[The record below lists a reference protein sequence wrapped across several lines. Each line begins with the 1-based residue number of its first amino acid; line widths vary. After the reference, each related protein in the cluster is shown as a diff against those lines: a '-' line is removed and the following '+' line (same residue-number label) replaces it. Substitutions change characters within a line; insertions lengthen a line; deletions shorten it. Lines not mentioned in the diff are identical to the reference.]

1 MIMSDSSQA
10 SSNSDTDFS
19 LSTNAKDM
27 INNIENLCR
36 LLWKTSK
43 PLETATK
50 KTKKS
55 KSN

>member
-50 KTKKS
+50 KAKKS